1 MDKFDEKVIGY
12 ESAKNILRQIL
23 DALKR
28 PELYKSKGA
37 SIPRGLLMES
47 DPGLGKSLLATV
59 FIKESGRK
67 SLVFRKT
74 SQENS
79 FLDELRAAFSAAKE
93 AAPSIL
99 LLEDLNLYVESNSP
113 YAPEWACLQACIDD
127 AKSTDLF
134 VIATTNDTKY
144 MPPSL
149 LRPGRF
155 DYTLYLDPP
164 MGKIAERIVSYYLR
178 DKDLAEDV
186 LISDIVKAMPKVS
199 CATLETVMNLA
210 ALNSTYQGHEHI
222 YKDDVT
228 DALLQVVYKLSKTD
242 KSLDLTECQKIAL
255 HEAAHAVVGEILN
268 PDSIGIVTIRGNQ
281 SCVGGFEN
289 GCSTYLKSEEELL
302 NDITKT
308 LAGKAGVSLIYGMM
322 DVNAS
327 GDIQNANRLLDLWM
341 TSLAGAGF
349 SEVESANNRMSET
362 RLFSSEAIKAAKGR
376 ASEDTLPVVHIIFC
390 LADAKLFHQ
399 PSTVLLIFRSPLCI
413 FNTVLIEQ
421 LLHQQS
427 QRIFPFGFSLCNAT
441 VFHFIKH
448 IAHIVWAPFLAIGI
462 CIVRFLKPIIIRH
475 NTQQLKRF
483 LHMGQILRTRNVV
496 AVFPLLH
503 EVVCNNLKIA
513 LEKLYLLMGQIC
525 NLEQVDFIVVDIR
538 LKFFGN
544 VQPLFQGKRPIPR
557 FIVAEVKH
565 QRYNR
570 IEIFAVVEQLRPVLC
585 AIVTHDTERH
595 IGVRC
600 SLVLKTDTGYTDIS
614 VLPAF
619 GNISLDLTNPAICLV
634 VGAWSLIFQFIRRQN
649 LLAVEQKHV
658 HNVRK
663 DIVIGFQNFFRCI
676 LLRHP
681 ITFFSLVI
689 IVAYRCEIYKQY
701 NDLITKRRV
710 RRLSQIV
717 FIFFLP
723 CSVF

>member
-1 MDKFDEKVIGY
+1 MDKFDEKIIGY
-12 ESAKNILRQIL
+12 ESIKNILRQIL
-23 DALKR
+23 DTLKR

-99 LLEDLNLYVESNSP
+99 LLEDMNLYVESNSP

-127 AKSTDLF
+127 ARNTDLF

-186 LISDIVKAMPKVS
+186 FISDIVKAMPKVS

-281 SCVGGFEN
+281 SCIGGFEN
-289 GCSTYLKSEEELL
+289 GCSTTYLKGEEELL

-308 LAGKAGVSLIYGMM
+308 LAGKAGVSLIYAYEEKGVT
-322 DVNAS
+322 DQYRKAINEYWAQTETAFDQAAEQLDQAWTAYVERLQTTVDS
-327 GDIQNANRLLDLWM
+327 YDIEQIE
-341 TSLAGAGF
+341 TSL
-349 SEVESANNRMSET
+349 T
-362 RLFSSEAIKAAKGR
+362 AAKG
-376 ASEDTLPVVHIIFC
+376 I
-390 LADAKLFHQ
+390 
-399 PSTVLLIFRSPLCI
+399 
-413 FNTVLIEQ
+413 
-421 LLHQQS
+421 
-427 QRIFPFGFSLCNAT
+427 
-441 VFHFIKH
+441 
-448 IAHIVWAPFLAIGI
+448 
-462 CIVRFLKPIIIRH
+462 
-475 NTQQLKRF
+475 
-483 LHMGQILRTRNVV
+483 
-496 AVFPLLH
+496 
-503 EVVCNNLKIA
+503 
-513 LEKLYLLMGQIC
+513 
-525 NLEQVDFIVVDIR
+525 
-538 LKFFGN
+538 
-544 VQPLFQGKRPIPR
+544 
-557 FIVAEVKH
+557 
-565 QRYNR
+565 
-570 IEIFAVVEQLRPVLC
+570 
-585 AIVTHDTERH
+585 
-595 IGVRC
+595 
-600 SLVLKTDTGYTDIS
+600 
-614 VLPAF
+614 
-619 GNISLDLTNPAICLV
+619 
-634 VGAWSLIFQFIRRQN
+634 
-649 LLAVEQKHV
+649 
-658 HNVRK
+658 
-663 DIVIGFQNFFRCI
+663 QNFFEHI
-676 LLRHP
+676 PL
-681 ITFFSLVI
+681 
-689 IVAYRCEIYKQY
+689 
-701 NDLITKRRV
+701 
-710 RRLSQIV
+710 
-717 FIFFLP
+717 
-723 CSVF
+723 